1 MSESNV
7 AYDSFCILMSL
18 NSCQSYSGCRCRYR
32 SRLHITK
39 KTTIGNEKQT
49 RWWPIAVGKEG
60 EAEEEEHGTSQ
71 LLYIDLSYSVSFS

>member
-1 MSESNV
+1 MSEANV
-7 AYDSFCILMSL
+7 AFDLLCVLVKLSS
-18 NSCQSYSGCRCRYR
+18 CRCRYF
-32 SRLHITK
+32 SRLRVAK